1 MKLLSLN
8 QGPMKSRLRQYK
20 NAHYLLGNER
30 LAYLCGFNKLTVGKG
45 LTFFVLQYKLCEAI
59 HELYGHMA
67 HLDIQHKAVL
77 SLDSHE
83 IF

>member
-8 QGPMKSRLRQYK
+8 QGPMKSNK

-30 LAYLCGFNKLTVGKG
+30 LTYLCGFNKLTIGKR

-67 HLDIQHKAVL
+67 HLDIQHRAVL
-77 SLDSHE
+77 SLGSHE